1 MKQKALG
8 KKKRQEKIEAA
19 TRDAALSLVDTAR
32 QDLAALEKMGEKET
46 IHQVRVAMKRLRAFL
61 RLVRGRLSEP
71 EYQRINDRCRQLAND
86 LSGSRDSDVAI
97 DTLIDLG
104 ASGHPSGQSLLAA
117 LETDS
122 DSATSR
128 QPTDW
133 IRVEQALDQIAH
145 ELVRMDLAGLR
156 PKDLRKGLRKSYD
169 KGLKAWRKAR
179 DCAGSELLHD
189 WRKSVKHAYYQNQ
202 LLQSSKDK
210 HTRRLKLLSDYL
222 GDLHDLDMLQE
233 RLLARRRYYWQSDLE
248 WLMPRLNKRRA
259 ALLAAALKEG
269 KKVYANTT
277 LKKRVEKVVA

>member
-104 ASGHPSGQSLLAA
+104 ASGHPAEDRAGAHAQGRGDASTGIESVALAKPV
-117 LETDS
+117 L
-122 DSATSR
+122 
-128 QPTDW
+128 
-133 IRVEQALDQIAH
+133 
-145 ELVRMDLAGLR
+145 
-156 PKDLRKGLRKSYD
+156 
-169 KGLKAWRKAR
+169 
-179 DCAGSELLHD
+179 
-189 WRKSVKHAYYQNQ
+189 
-202 LLQSSKDK
+202 
-210 HTRRLKLLSDYL
+210 
-222 GDLHDLDMLQE
+222 
-233 RLLARRRYYWQSDLE
+233 
-248 WLMPRLNKRRA
+248 
-259 ALLAAALKEG
+259 
-269 KKVYANTT
+269 
-277 LKKRVEKVVA
+277 